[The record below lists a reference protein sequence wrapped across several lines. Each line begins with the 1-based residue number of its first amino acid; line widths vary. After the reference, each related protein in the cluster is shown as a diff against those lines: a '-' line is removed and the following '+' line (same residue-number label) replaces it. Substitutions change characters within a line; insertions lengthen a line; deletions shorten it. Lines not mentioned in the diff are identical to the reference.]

1 MLVSGGG
8 DRPPAFDLN
17 YLWGYQMV
25 KPLSK
30 IAQAEEPDETS
41 MKFYLV
47 GGASAVSGNAW
58 SAD

>member
-1 MLVSGGG
+1 
-8 DRPPAFDLN
+8 
-17 YLWGYQMV
+17 MV

-30 IAQAEEPDETS
+30 IAQPEEPDETS

-58 SAD
+58 TAD

>member
-30 IAQAEEPDETS
+30 LAQAEEPDEKTIAQIVANSRTLTS
-41 MKFYLV
+41 I
-47 GGASAVSGNAW
+47 
-58 SAD
+58 